1 MLAILDERKQ
11 ESPVSAEEA
20 LRELALRHEEMYD
33 YNAVRIR
40 RLFWCFRLA
49 IILLVGEVAAWIEV
63 LRDVS
68 G

>member
-1 MLAILDERKQ
+1 MLAIPDEREEQ
-11 ESPVSAEEA
+11 SPVTAGES

-40 RLFWCFRLA
+40 WLFWCFRLA
-49 IILLVGEVAAWIEV
+49 IILLVGEVVAWIEV

-68 G
+68 S